1 MHGQAREPRHYKRT
15 MFENVGGGEIL
26 LILLVILIFFGPKK
40 IPELAQS
47 LGKGLRKFNDAK
59 AGIESQVKD
68 AIKEPLEA
76 ITGAKQG
83 FESSLRAA
91 AAPLHAELK
100 LPQNL
105 APTPPPPVAPV
116 LPIAPET
123 QARGESEVPNRE
135 A

>member
-1 MHGQAREPRHYKRT
+1 

-47 LGKGLRKFNDAK
+47 LGKGMRKFNEAK
-59 AGIESQVKD
+59 EGLESQVKT

-76 ITGAKQG
+76 LTDAKKGLETQ
-83 FESSLRAA
+83 LRAA
-91 AAPLHAELK
+91 AEPLHAELK
-100 LPQNL
+100 LPTSQAQPT
-105 APTPPPPVAPV
+105 APAMPPV
-116 LPIAPET
+116 PET
-123 QARGESEVPNRE
+123 QARILPNPSDRSDQTDQSDKTVVPARE

>member
-1 MHGQAREPRHYKRT
+1 

-59 AGIESQVKD
+59 AGFESQVKE
-68 AIKEPLEA
+68 AIKEPLES
-76 ITGAKQG
+76 ITSAKQG
-83 FESSLRAA
+83 FETSLRSA
-91 AAPLHAELK
+91 AAPLHAELN

-105 APTPPPPVAPV
+105 TPTPPPPAAPT

-123 QARGESEVPNRE
+123 QARGIPEIPGNE

>member
-1 MHGQAREPRHYKRT
+1 

-59 AGIESQVKD
+59 AGLESQVKE

-76 ITGAKQG
+76 ITSAKQG

-91 AAPLHAELK
+91 AAPLQTELK

-105 APTPPPPVAPV
+105 TPAPPPPAAPT

-123 QARGESEVPNRE
+123 QAHGATEVPSHE

>member
-1 MHGQAREPRHYKRT
+1 

-59 AGIESQVKD
+59 AGFESQVKG

-76 ITGAKQG
+76 ITGAKRG
-83 FESSLRAA
+83 FETSLRAA

-105 APTPPPPVAPV
+105 TPTPAPPQAPT
-116 LPIAPET
+116 LPISPET
-123 QARGESEVPNRE
+123 QPRGTTEIPSNE

>member
-1 MHGQAREPRHYKRT
+1 

-59 AGIESQVKD
+59 SGFETQVKT
-68 AIKEPLEA
+68 AMKEPLEA
-76 ITGAKQG
+76 LTSAKEG
-83 FESSLRAA
+83 FESHLRAA
-91 AAPLHAELK
+91 AEPLHAELK
-100 LPQNL
+100 IPTSQLPQ
-105 APTPPPPVAPV
+105 PTAPV
-116 LPIAPET
+116 LPVAPET
-123 QARGESEVPNRE
+123 QARGVATDVPPPIPERE